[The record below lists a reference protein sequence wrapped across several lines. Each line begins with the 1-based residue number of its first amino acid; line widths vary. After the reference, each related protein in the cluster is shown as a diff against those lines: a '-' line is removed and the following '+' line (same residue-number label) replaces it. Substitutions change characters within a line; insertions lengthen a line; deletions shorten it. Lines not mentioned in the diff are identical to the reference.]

1 MSPLPPPSPAPQLGD
16 LYAQR
21 ARDLATQIGGAAQQG
36 RAVPLSLAFGLADPT
51 HFPVEDLA
59 AATAAVLAA
68 HPDAALNYGPP
79 SRQLIEQLVGRLQ
92 QQGIAAAPD
101 QVLLSYGSGQ
111 LLALLPQVLVEPGDV
126 VLIEGPSFMV
136 AVRRFALA
144 GARLVT
150 LPTDAQGLDVDAL
163 EVCLRDLARAGIRP
177 KFLYTIPTFHNPL
190 GVTLP
195 LDRRQRLVALAAHYG
210 LLVVEDDAYADLRFG
225 GDPLPPLAALDR
237 DGWVLRLG
245 TYSKILAPGVRVGW
259 ASGPR
264 ELLQRLSMFKL
275 EGETGPFL
283 THVIAEYCAQGRL
296 EAHIA
301 ALRTVYRHKCQVMLA
316 AIRRTFPPDVDVIA
330 PDGGFFIWCR
340 LPGDLSATTLLP
352 LAEAR
357 GVAFLPGV
365 RCYADGRGD
374 DALRL
379 AFSYHSADRLAEGI
393 ARLGEAMWALRTR
406 GQ

>member
-1 MSPLPPPSPAPQLGD
+1 MPPYRRTGCTGRPCRRRIARVAARQREPDCHCAAPKQPGGRRHMSPLPPPSPAPQLGD

-36 RAVPLSLAFGLADPT
+36 RA
-51 HFPVEDLA
+51 
-59 AATAAVLAA
+59 
-68 HPDAALNYGPP
+68 
-79 SRQLIEQLVGRLQ
+79 
-92 QQGIAAAPD
+92 
-101 QVLLSYGSGQ
+101 
-111 LLALLPQVLVEPGDV
+111 
-126 VLIEGPSFMV
+126 
-136 AVRRFALA
+136 
-144 GARLVT
+144 RLVT

-163 EVCLRDLARAGIRP
+163 EACLRDFARAGIRP
-177 KFLYTIPTFHNPL
+177 KLLYTIPTFHNPL

-245 TYSKILAPGVRVGW
+245 TYSKIMATGVRVGW
-259 ASGPR
+259 ASGRR

-283 THVIAEYCAQGRL
+283 THVIAAYCAQGRL

-301 ALRTVYRHKCQVMLA
+301 ELRMLYRHKCQVMLA
-316 AIRRTFPPDVDVIA
+316 AIAREFPPDVEPIV
-330 PDGGFFIWCR
+330 PEGGFFIWCT
-340 LPGDLSATTLLP
+340 LPADLRATALLA
-352 LAEAR
+352 LAEER
-357 GVAFLPGV
+357 GVAFLPGG

-379 AFSYHSADRLAEGI
+379 AFSYHSTDQLAEGI
-393 ARLGEAMWALRTR
+393 ARLGEAMWALRR
-406 GQ
+406 GGP